1 MVDNGVMGYPD
12 VPIEL
17 AYMSTAEL
25 FAAARTEV
33 AEDDPDDPVPHL
45 VALPERPTQA
55 VSDVAVHLLPGDDP
69 ARRELG
75 ARVLRDL
82 GPYDDA
88 GRRPFTAEAVPRLE
102 LVWPARRLQ

>member
-45 VALPERPTQA
+45 VALPERPTQE